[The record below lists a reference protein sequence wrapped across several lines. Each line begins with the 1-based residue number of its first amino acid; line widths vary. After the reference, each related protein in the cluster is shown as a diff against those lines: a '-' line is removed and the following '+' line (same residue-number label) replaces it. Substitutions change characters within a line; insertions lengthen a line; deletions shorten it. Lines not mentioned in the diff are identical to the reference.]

1 MKKLLALLLLAGLST
16 SSIGCATPAYSAGE
30 RHQLIARNWD
40 YEFKQAAD
48 DWDSL
53 LLLRPASAMTIWHVR

>member
-1 MKKLLALLLLAGLST
+1 MKKLLALTVLVACSL
-16 SSIGCATPAYSAGE
+16 SSIGCSTPAYSAHE

-53 LLLRPASAMTIWHVR
+53 LLLRPAGRMTIWHVR